1 MATEAIGA
9 SLMVSPSST
18 SAPTAVLQNLPMD
31 TISVVIPAYNAA
43 AYISQTLHAIFE
55 QSLAPLEVI
64 VVDDCSKD
72 TTHAVVADLAKDHPQ
87 LKLIRAPRNFGGP
100 AGPRNMGIQA
110 AHGHL
115 IAFCDADDIW
125 HRDKL
130 KLQMQAYL
138 TSRPAIVA
146 CSIKN
151 FRQEDPY
158 ALLNKSVVSS
168 ASSPVSYW
176 TMLCKDVMA
185 MSGVVC
191 EKSVL
196 VNTGFFNETQEY
208 VSVEDYQLWL
218 RIMQHPQHRAIK
230 LSSTLVAYR
239 LLNTSL
245 SSNRLKHMRK
255 IRKVVF
261 RQLINAHGWVLG
273 LLLQPLVLI
282 GYVFLAIY
290 WRWLKKGL

>member
-1 MATEAIGA
+1 MQSIT
-9 SLMVSPSST
+9 
-18 SAPTAVLQNLPMD
+18 
-31 TISVVIPAYNAA
+31 VVIPAYNAA
-43 AYISQTLHAIFE
+43 AYISQTLCAIFE
-55 QSLAPLEVI
+55 QSLAPLEII

-72 TTHAVVADLAKDHPQ
+72 ATPAVVADLAKDHPQ
-87 LKLIRAPRNFGGP
+87 LRLIRAPRNFGGP
-100 AGPRNMGIQA
+100 AGPRNIGIQA
-110 AHGHL
+110 AQGHL

-130 KLQMQAYL
+130 KLQMQAYCVF
-138 TSRPAIVA
+138 RPAIVA

-158 ALLNKSVVSS
+158 ALLNNSVVSS
-168 ASSPVSYW
+168 ASSSVSYW

-185 MSGVVC
+185 MSGVMC

-196 VNTGFFNETQEY
+196 LGAGLFNEDKEY

-218 RIMQHPQHRAIK
+218 RIMQHSEHRAVK
-230 LSSTLVAYR
+230 LRATLVAYR

-255 IRKVVF
+255 IRMVVH

-290 WRWLKKGL
+290 WRWLRKGL